1 MSVLN
6 GAEVFE
12 EKCSFRDVKTYVV
25 RASRMT
31 DGQKRNYAELAAKWC
46 VPYRESLIDYAAL
59 FGNDNPVT
67 IEIGFGMGSAT
78 AEIASNNPDKNYI
91 GIEVH
96 KPGIGKLLGEIR
108 SRNLENLRIIEGDAS
123 AVLSN
128 MIADASVSAFH
139 VFFPDPWPKKR
150 HHKRRLVQRP
160 RTDLFAS
167 KLIEGG
173 YFYMVTDWS
182 EYADF
187 ALSELAATE
196 GFVNAYEGFA
206 EKQAWRPETKF
217 EVRGIREARE
227 ICELYFIRA
236 EGLIP

>member
-1 MSVLN
+1 MSALN
-6 GAEVFE
+6 EAGVFE
-12 EKCSFRDVKTYVV
+12 EKRPFRDVKTYVV

-31 DGQKRNYAELAAKWC
+31 SAQKRNYAELAPKWC
-46 VPYRESLIDYAAL
+46 VPYRESLIDYTAL

-108 SRNLENLRIIEGDAS
+108 NRSLEILRIIEGDA
-123 AVLSN
+123 APVLSN

-167 KLIEGG
+167 KLEEGG

-187 ALSELAATE
+187 ALSELTATE

-206 EKQAWRPETKF
+206 EKKAWRPETKF
-217 EVRGIREARE
+217 EMRGIRAARE
-227 ICELYFIRA
+227 IRELYFLKRR
-236 EGLIP
+236 

>member
-1 MSVLN
+1 MNEADAV
-6 GAEVFE
+6 
-12 EKCSFRDVKTYVV
+12 EKKQPFRDVKTYVV

-31 DGQKRNYAELAAKWC
+31 SAQKRNYAELAPKWC
-46 VPYRESLIDYAAL
+46 VPYGESLIDYTAL
-59 FGNDNPVT
+59 FGNDHPVT

-108 SRNLENLRIIEGDAS
+108 SRSLENLRIIEGDAN
-123 AVLSN
+123 AVLSD

-150 HHKRRLVQRP
+150 HYKRRLVQRP

-167 KLIEGG
+167 KLEEGG

-187 ALSELAATE
+187 ALAELAATK

-206 EKQAWRPETKF
+206 EKKAWRPETKF
-217 EVRGIREARE
+217 EMRGIRAARE
-227 ICELYFIRA
+227 IRELYFIRSN
-236 EGLIP
+236 

>member
-1 MSVLN
+1 MSDLN
-6 GAEVFE
+6 EADAV
-12 EKCSFRDVKTYVV
+12 EKNRPLRDVKTYVV

-31 DGQKRNYAELAAKWC
+31 DAQKRNYAELAPKWC
-46 VPYRESLIDYAAL
+46 VPYRESLIDYTAL
-59 FGNDNPVT
+59 FGNEKPVT

-108 SRNLENLRIIEGDAS
+108 NRSLENLRIIEGDA
-123 AVLSN
+123 APVLSN

-167 KLIEGG
+167 KLEEGG

-187 ALSELAATE
+187 ALAELAATE

-206 EKQAWRPETKF
+206 EKKAWRPETKF
-217 EVRGIREARE
+217 EMRGIRAARE
-227 ICELYFIRA
+227 IRELYFIKRR
-236 EGLIP
+236 

>member
-1 MSVLN
+1 
-6 GAEVFE
+6 
-12 EKCSFRDVKTYVV
+12 
-25 RASRMT
+25 MT
-31 DGQKRNYAELAAKWC
+31 DGQKRNYAELASKWC
-46 VPYRESLIDYAAL
+46 VPYRESLIDYASL

-67 IEIGFGMGSAT
+67 LEIGFGMGSAT
-78 AEIASNNPDKNYI
+78 AEIAKNNPDKNYI

-108 SRNLENLRIIEGDAS
+108 SRNLENLRIIEGDA
-123 AVLSN
+123 AFVLSN
-128 MIADASVSAFH
+128 MIADASLSAFH

-160 RTDLFAS
+160 RTDLLAS
-167 KLIEGG
+167 KLKEGG

-196 GFVNAYEGFA
+196 VFVNA
-206 EKQAWRPETKF
+206 
-217 EVRGIREARE
+217 
-227 ICELYFIRA
+227 
-236 EGLIP
+236 

>member
-1 MSVLN
+1 MSALN
-6 GAEVFE
+6 DAGAVQN
-12 EKCSFRDVKTYVV
+12 EKAFRDVKTYVV

-31 DGQKRNYAELAAKWC
+31 DAQKRNYAELSPLWC
-46 VPYRESLIDYAAL
+46 VPFGDSPVDYASL

-108 SRNLENLRIIEGDAS
+108 SRSLENLRIIEGDAS
-123 AVLSN
+123 AVLSD
-128 MIADASVSAFH
+128 MIAEASVSAFH

-167 KLIEGG
+167 KLEEGG

-196 GFVNAYEGFA
+196 GLVNAYEGFA
-206 EKQAWRPETKF
+206 EKKAWRPETKF
-217 EVRGIREARE
+217 EMRGRREARE
-227 ICELYFIRA
+227 IRELYFIKRR
-236 EGLIP
+236 

>member
-1 MSVLN
+1 
-6 GAEVFE
+6 
-12 EKCSFRDVKTYVV
+12 
-25 RASRMT
+25 
-31 DGQKRNYAELAAKWC
+31 
-46 VPYRESLIDYAAL
+46 
-59 FGNDNPVT
+59 
-67 IEIGFGMGSAT
+67 MGSAT
-78 AEIASNNPDKNYI
+78 AEIAFNNPDKNYI

-108 SRNLENLRIIEGDAS
+108 NRSLENLRIIEGDA
-123 AVLSN
+123 APVLSN

-167 KLIEGG
+167 KLEEGG

-187 ALSELAATE
+187 ALSELTATE

-217 EVRGIREARE
+217 EVRGKREARE
-227 ICELYFIRA
+227 IRELYFIKRR
-236 EGLIP
+236 